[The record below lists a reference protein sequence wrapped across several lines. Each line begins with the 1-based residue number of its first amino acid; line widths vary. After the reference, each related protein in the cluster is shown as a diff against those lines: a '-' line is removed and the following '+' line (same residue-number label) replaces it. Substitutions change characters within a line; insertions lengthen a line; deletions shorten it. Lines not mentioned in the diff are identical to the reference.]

1 MSELPIR
8 EQIIQALAAR
18 VGATRRL
25 AMYDERDLPITV
37 LQEGDDT
44 AAEGLYGMTN
54 VSTSISIARAI
65 RMTGVKDDDW
75 YTQLNVALAD
85 LIAEVFDSGE
95 DPEEEQ
101 EPDGLDELIHG
112 IEYVSGSV
120 DLLTDAGVGAGVAVT
135 VNVRYSFVHGN
146 PYSQDADSEFTDLPD
161 DEEEESEGETEEE
174 T

>member
-1 MSELPIR
+1 MSLPIR

-65 RMTGVKDDDW
+65 RMDGVKDDSW
-75 YTQLNVALAD
+75 YTELNTALAD
-85 LIAEVFDSGE
+85 LIVELYAGGDDIG
-95 DPEEEQ
+95 
-101 EPDGLDELIHG
+101 GLAHG
-112 IEYVSGSV
+112 MDYVSGSV
-120 DLLTDAGVGAGVAVT
+120 DLLTDGGVGAGVAVT

-146 PYSQDADSEFTDLPD
+146 PFSQDADSEFTDLSD
-161 DEEEESEGETEEE
+161 DEEESEDETEEE